1 MKRIWILATALAM
14 TMTMILA
21 TSCSNIDKKAIEAA
35 IERQLDMYPET
46 TLQDVYKSFYQEAF
60 GPGHIIEDEY
70 SAAAYFHQETSI
82 STQEPYGGYL
92 YEPTGA
98 NGGYYRVNLYAV
110 YANILPADVLLSA
123 FLRSA
128 EPVTPEGV
136 KEWKKTWKAVAK
148 VASDFHLRNYEAQ
161 KAELDAILQSDS
173 PDKAV
178 HHSDAYTAAYDP
190 HYRIVRKDI
199 FEQEVKP
206 FLTTSPEL

>member
-1 MKRIWILATALAM
+1 
-14 TMTMILA
+14 
-21 TSCSNIDKKAIEAA
+21 
-35 IERQLDMYPET
+35 
-46 TLQDVYKSFYQEAF
+46 
-60 GPGHIIEDEY
+60 
-70 SAAAYFHQETSI
+70 
-82 STQEPYGGYL
+82 
-92 YEPTGA
+92 
-98 NGGYYRVNLYAV
+98 
-110 YANILPADVLLSA
+110 
-123 FLRSA
+123 
-128 EPVTPEGV
+128 GV